1 MRHLGLSVSTR
12 TAWRALVLAL
22 VAVNLL
28 ALVLAVRNYARQETL
43 HRLSQEPSLE
53 SLSQAVEQGGEL
65 RDRLLVNL
73 GNYNL
78 RRGLRLRSVAEVRA
92 AVAYYR
98 EALRMQPDLVVAKH
112 NLELA
117 VRILESFIPP
127 REPREPLPPDMI
139 RSSEMPL
146 KPNEI

>member
-1 MRHLGLSVSTR
+1 MRRLGP
-12 TAWRALVLAL
+12 ALRPRIGWVTLGLAL
-22 VAVNLL
+22 VVLDL
-28 ALVLAVRNYARQETL
+28 AFLVLAVRDYRQQETL
-43 HRLSQEPSLE
+43 HRLSAEPSLE
-53 SLSQAVEQGGEL
+53 SLSRAVEQGGEL

-78 RRGLRLRSVAEVRA
+78 RRGIRLRSVAEVRA

-98 EALRMQPDLVVAKH
+98 EALRIEPDLVTAKH

-127 REPREPLPPDMI
+127 REPREPLPPGMI

-146 KPNEI
+146 KPNDI